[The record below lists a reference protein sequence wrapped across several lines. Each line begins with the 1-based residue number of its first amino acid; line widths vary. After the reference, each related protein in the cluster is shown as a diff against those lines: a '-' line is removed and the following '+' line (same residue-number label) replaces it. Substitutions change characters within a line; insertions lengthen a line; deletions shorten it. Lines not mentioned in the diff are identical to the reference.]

1 MSVHANLNLPALAGQ
16 SLSLLVDQISRGA
29 GCRRSIIDLLQ
40 AVDDHASDPAHN
52 EPHLFKKGAAAGA
65 SVLNDSNLRGG
76 PHTARIKRSLSPSIP
91 DARIGFTG
99 ERGTA

>member
-1 MSVHANLNLPALAGQ
+1 
-16 SLSLLVDQISRGA
+16 VDQISRGA

-76 PHTARIKRSLSPSIP
+76 PHTARIKRSLSPSILIP
-91 DARIGFTG
+91 GSALRAEEELSEGFKGRQT
-99 ERGTA
+99 